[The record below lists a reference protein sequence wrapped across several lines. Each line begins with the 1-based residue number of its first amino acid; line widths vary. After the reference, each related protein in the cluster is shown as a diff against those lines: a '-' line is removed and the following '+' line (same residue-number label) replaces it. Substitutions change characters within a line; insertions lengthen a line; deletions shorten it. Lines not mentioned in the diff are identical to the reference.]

1 VVKEF
6 EECPFCHR
14 QNRAFLSEVG
24 EGKEYPRDSC
34 EHLLWDPFMGNDF
47 LKGFLK
53 DSQNNPTIKV
63 PQFHALN
70 LDTIPDEVLEVNRG
84 RLEKILQDNFHEVN
98 GWWFATVAEREATCR
113 ELAAILKPISDN
125 YSH

>member
-24 EGKEYPRDSC
+24 EGKEYPKDNC
-34 EHLLWDPFMGNDF
+34 PHLLWDPFRGNDF

-53 DSQNNPTIKV
+53 DSHNNSIIKV
-63 PQFHALN
+63 PQFHTLN
-70 LDTIPDEVLEVNRG
+70 LDVVPDEVLEANRVK
-84 RLEKILQDNFHEVN
+84 LEKILQDNLHEVN
-98 GWWFATVAEREATCR
+98 GWWFGTIGGRIAACG
-113 ELAAILKPISDN
+113 ELAVILKPIFDH
-125 YSH
+125 YSS